1 MAIRGRTAG
10 RTAGKRAV
18 GPFASAPFRWLLT
31 ARSIATLGNA
41 AAPIALAFAVLDL
54 TGSAVDLGLVVAS
67 RSIANVAVL
76 LLGGVIADRLPKH
89 VLLVGTSLA
98 AAVTQAVVA
107 ALVLTG
113 SATIPL
119 LMILSVLNGVV
130 AAVSFPASA
139 AIVPQTVPV
148 AQLRPANALLRLSLN
163 GGAIVGASLGAV
175 LIAAVGPG
183 WGLALNAASFALAG
197 IFFAFVRTPGRTRA
211 GGALPDGALPDGVLP
226 GGSQA
231 GATLAHAALADGD
244 VPGDPLPGATA
255 AATATAEAPANVLR
269 ELREGWAEF
278 SSRTWVWVVVAQFAL
293 VNAAFVG
300 AIAVLGPLVA
310 DETFGRASWGLIIAA
325 ETVGLALGGL
335 LALRWRPRH
344 ALGIGVALVIVTAL
358 PIVGLALVPLV
369 PVLVVAFLIGGLA
382 IEQFGVAWDQSLQ
395 QNIPP
400 AVLARVYSY
409 DAVGSF
415 IAIPIGEILVGP
427 LAHSFGTTPVLL
439 GCAAVVA
446 VASLAA
452 FATPSVRRL
461 TVGVPAPVAASV
473 SAAAPAPV
481 AAAEPGPA

>member
-1 MAIRGRTAG
+1 MATRGKAARGRAPGGAAPLSAG
-10 RTAGKRAV
+10 PSSAGPSRS
-18 GPFASAPFRWLLT
+18 GPFSSAPFRWLLT
-31 ARSIATLGNA
+31 ARTIATLGNA

-54 TGSAVDLGLVVAS
+54 TGSAVDLGIVVAS

-76 LLGGVIADRLPKH
+76 LFGGVIADRLPKH

-98 AAVTQAVVA
+98 AAATQAVVA
-107 ALVLTG
+107 ALVLSG

-119 LMILSVLNGVV
+119 LVLLSVLNGAV

-163 GGAIVGASLGAV
+163 GGAILGASLGAL
-175 LIAAVGPG
+175 LIAALGPG

-197 IFFAFVRTPGRTRA
+197 VFFAFVRTPYATRT
-211 GGALPDGALPDGVLP
+211 P
-226 GGSQA
+226 GGGTETGVA
-231 GATLAHAALADGD
+231 
-244 VPGDPLPGATA
+244 VPPSS
-255 AATATAEAPANVLR
+255 VLR
-269 ELREGWAEF
+269 ELREGWQEF

-310 DETFGRASWGLIIAA
+310 DESFGRASWGLIIAA

-344 ALGIGVALVIVTAL
+344 ALGIGVGLVVVTAL
-358 PIVGLALVPLV
+358 PIVALALVPLV
-369 PVLVVAFLIGGLA
+369 PLLVIAFLIGGLA

-395 QNIPP
+395 QNIPQDK
-400 AVLARVYSY
+400 LARVYSY

-415 IAIPIGEILVGP
+415 IAIPVGEILVGP
-427 LAHSFGTTPVLL
+427 LAHAFGTTSVLL
-439 GCAAVVA
+439 GCATVIVVA
-446 VASLAA
+446 SFAALA
-452 FATPSVRRL
+452 TRSVRHL
-461 TVGVPAPVAASV
+461 TVGVPAAALASGVAVPSGPAESPVG
-473 SAAAPAPV
+473 P
-481 AAAEPGPA
+481 AEPPVGLADPAAGPAQP

>member
-1 MAIRGRTAG
+1 MATRGKAAQG
-10 RTAGKRAV
+10 RAPGGA

-31 ARSIATLGNA
+31 ARTIATLGNA

-54 TGSAVDLGLVVAS
+54 TGSAIDLGIVVAS

-76 LLGGVIADRLPKH
+76 LFGGVIADRLPKH
-89 VLLVGTSLA
+89 VLLLGTSLA
-98 AAVTQAVVA
+98 AAATQAGVA

-119 LMILSVLNGVV
+119 LILLSVLNGAV

-163 GGAIVGASLGAV
+163 GGAIVGASLGAL

-197 IFFAFVRTPGRTRA
+197 FFFAFVRTARA
-211 GGALPDGALPDGVLP
+211 APSIDGA
-226 GGSQA
+226 
-231 GATLAHAALADGD
+231 
-244 VPGDPLPGATA
+244 
-255 AATATAEAPANVLR
+255 APANVVR
-269 ELREGWAEF
+269 ELREGWQEF
-278 SSRTWVWVVVAQFAL
+278 AGHTWVWVVVAQFAL

-325 ETVGLALGGL
+325 ETVGLALGAL

-344 ALGIGVALVIVTAL
+344 ALGIGVGLVTVTAL
-358 PIVGLALVPLV
+358 PIGGLALMPLV

-400 AVLARVYSY
+400 DKLARVYSY

-415 IAIPIGEILVGP
+415 IAIPVGEILVGP
-427 LAHSFGTTPVLL
+427 LAHAFGTTPVLL
-439 GCAAVVA
+439 GCAAVIV
-446 VASLAA
+446 VASLVALSA
-452 FATPSVRRL
+452 GSIRRL
-461 TVGVPAPVAASV
+461 TVGVPADQP
-473 SAAAPAPV
+473 APALD
-481 AAAEPGPA
+481 PA

>member
-1 MAIRGRTAG
+1 MVTRGSTAQ
-10 RTAGKRAV
+10 TPALSA
-18 GPFASAPFRWLLT
+18 GPFAFAPFRWLLI
-31 ARSIATLGNA
+31 ARTIATLGNA

-54 TGSAVDLGLVVAS
+54 TGSAIDLGIVVAS

-76 LLGGVIADRLPKH
+76 LFGGVIADRLPKH
-89 VLLVGTSLA
+89 VLLLGTSLA
-98 AAVTQAVVA
+98 AAATQAGVA

-119 LMILSVLNGVV
+119 LILLSVLNGAV

-163 GGAIVGASLGAV
+163 GGAIVGASLGAL

-197 IFFAFVRTPGRTRA
+197 FFFAFVRTTRA
-211 GGALPDGALPDGVLP
+211 APSIDGA
-226 GGSQA
+226 
-231 GATLAHAALADGD
+231 
-244 VPGDPLPGATA
+244 
-255 AATATAEAPANVLR
+255 APANVLR
-269 ELREGWAEF
+269 ELREGWQEF
-278 SSRTWVWVVVAQFAL
+278 AGRTWVWMVVAQFAL

-325 ETVGLALGGL
+325 ETVGLALGAL

-344 ALGIGVALVIVTAL
+344 ALGIGVGLVTVTAL
-358 PIVGLALVPLV
+358 PIVGLALMPLV

-400 AVLARVYSY
+400 DKLARVYSY

-415 IAIPIGEILVGP
+415 IAIPVGEILVGP
-427 LAHSFGTTPVLL
+427 LAHAFGTTPVLL
-439 GCAAVVA
+439 GCAAVIV
-446 VASLAA
+446 VASLVALSA
-452 FATPSVRRL
+452 GSIRRL
-461 TVGVPAPVAASV
+461 TVGVPADQP
-473 SAAAPAPV
+473 APALD
-481 AAAEPGPA
+481 PA

>member
-1 MAIRGRTAG
+1 MASRGKA
-10 RTAGKRAV
+10 AQDRAPGGA
-18 GPFASAPFRWLLT
+18 GPFAFAPFRWLLT
-31 ARSIATLGNA
+31 ARTIATLGNA

-54 TGSAVDLGLVVAS
+54 TGSAVDLGIVVAS

-76 LLGGVIADRLPKH
+76 LFGGVIADRLPKH
-89 VLLVGTSLA
+89 LLLVGTSLA
-98 AAVTQAVVA
+98 AAATQAVVA
-107 ALVLTG
+107 ALVLSG

-119 LMILSVLNGVV
+119 LVILSVLNGAV

-148 AQLRPANALLRLSLN
+148 SELRPANALLRLSLN
-163 GGAIVGASLGAV
+163 GGAILGASLGAI

-197 IFFAFVRTPGRTRA
+197 IVFAFVRTPNAPRTVDA
-211 GGALPDGALPDGVLP
+211 V
-226 GGSQA
+226 
-231 GATLAHAALADGD
+231 AD
-244 VPGDPLPGATA
+244 TA
-255 AATATAEAPANVLR
+255 AAPAGSVLR
-269 ELREGWAEF
+269 ELREGWQEF

-310 DETFGRASWGLIIAA
+310 DESFGRAAWGLIIAA

-344 ALGIGVALVIVTAL
+344 ALGIGVGLVAVTAL

-369 PVLVVAFLIGGLA
+369 PLLVVAFLIGGLA

-395 QNIPP
+395 QNIPQDK
-400 AVLARVYSY
+400 LARVYSY

-415 IAIPIGEILVGP
+415 IAIPVGEILVGP

-439 GCAAVVA
+439 GCAAVIVL
-446 VASLAA
+446 ASLAA
-452 FATPSVRRL
+452 LSTRSVRRL
-461 TVGVPAPVAASV
+461 TVGVPGPDPAHPPTPIDPASTH
-473 SAAAPAPV
+473 PAP
-481 AAAEPGPA
+481 

>member
-1 MAIRGRTAG
+1 MAEPRRT
-10 RTAGKRAV
+10 RPERV
-18 GPFASAPFRWLLT
+18 RIPGPFASAPFRWLLT
-31 ARSIATLGNA
+31 ARTMATFGNA

-76 LLGGVIADRLPKH
+76 LFGGVIADRLPKPL
-89 VLLVGTSLA
+89 LLVGTSLA
-98 AAVTQAVVA
+98 AAVTQAAVA
-107 ALVLTG
+107 ALVLSG

-119 LMILSVLNGVV
+119 LVLLSILNGAV

-139 AIVPQTVPV
+139 AVVPQTVPV

-175 LIAAVGPG
+175 LISVVGPG
-183 WGLALNAASFALAG
+183 WGLALNAATFALAG
-197 IFFAFVRTPGRTRA
+197 CLFAFLRTPT
-211 GGALPDGALPDGVLP
+211 V
-226 GGSQA
+226 
-231 GATLAHAALADGD
+231 
-244 VPGDPLPGATA
+244 VPA
-255 AATATAEAPANVLR
+255 AAAGNVLR
-269 ELREGWAEF
+269 ELREGWREF

-310 DETFGRASWGLIIAA
+310 DAGFGRASWGLIIAA

-344 ALGIGVALVIVTAL
+344 ALGIGVGLVAVTAL
-358 PIVGLALVPLV
+358 PVLGLALVPLV
-369 PVLVVAFLIGGLA
+369 PLLVAAFLLGGLA

-415 IAIPIGEILVGP
+415 IAIPVGEILVGP
-427 LAHSFGTTPVLL
+427 LAHAFGTTPVLL
-439 GCAAVVA
+439 GCAAVIVL
-446 VASLAA
+446 ASLAA
-452 FATPSVRRL
+452 LSSGSVRRL
-461 TVGVPAPVAASV
+461 TVGTQNHDLNSN
-473 SAAAPAPV
+473 
-481 AAAEPGPA
+481 

>member
-1 MAIRGRTAG
+1 MVTRGSTAQ
-10 RTAGKRAV
+10 TRALNA
-18 GPFASAPFRWLLT
+18 GPFASAPFRWLLI
-31 ARSIATLGNA
+31 ARTIATLGNA

-54 TGSAVDLGLVVAS
+54 TGSAIDLGIVVAS

-76 LLGGVIADRLPKH
+76 LFGGVIADRLPKH
-89 VLLVGTSLA
+89 VLLLGTSLA
-98 AAVTQAVVA
+98 AAATQAGVA

-119 LMILSVLNGVV
+119 LILLS
-130 AAVSFPASA
+130 
-139 AIVPQTVPV
+139 VPQTVPV

-163 GGAIVGASLGAV
+163 GGAIVGASLGAL

-197 IFFAFVRTPGRTRA
+197 FFFAFVRTARA
-211 GGALPDGALPDGVLP
+211 APSIDGA
-226 GGSQA
+226 
-231 GATLAHAALADGD
+231 
-244 VPGDPLPGATA
+244 
-255 AATATAEAPANVLR
+255 APANVLR
-269 ELREGWAEF
+269 ELREGWQEF
-278 SSRTWVWVVVAQFAL
+278 AGRTWVWMVVAQFAL

-325 ETVGLALGGL
+325 ETVGLALGAL

-344 ALGIGVALVIVTAL
+344 ALGIGVGLVTVTAL
-358 PIVGLALVPLV
+358 PIVGLALMPLV

-400 AVLARVYSY
+400 DKLARVYSY

-415 IAIPIGEILVGP
+415 IAIPVGEILVGP
-427 LAHSFGTTPVLL
+427 LAHAFGTTPVLL
-439 GCAAVVA
+439 GCAAVIV
-446 VASLAA
+446 VASLVALSA
-452 FATPSVRRL
+452 GSIRRL
-461 TVGVPAPVAASV
+461 TVGVPADQPADASGR
-473 SAAAPAPV
+473 SG
-481 AAAEPGPA
+481 PGPRSGLTVPAADTCVRHTGRSCAHGQQLWPAAGRVRRQR

>member
-1 MAIRGRTAG
+1 MANRGKAAQG
-10 RTAGKRAV
+10 RAPGGA
-18 GPFASAPFRWLLT
+18 GPFAFAPFRWLLT
-31 ARSIATLGNA
+31 ARTIAVLGNA

-76 LLGGVIADRLPKH
+76 LFGGVIADRLPKH
-89 VLLVGTSLA
+89 LLLVGTSLA
-98 AAVTQAVVA
+98 AAGTQAVVA
-107 ALVLTG
+107 ALVLSG

-119 LMILSVLNGVV
+119 LVILSIVNGAV

-163 GGAIVGASLGAV
+163 GGAIVGASLGAL

-197 IFFAFVRTPGRTRA
+197 LFFAFVRTPVA
-211 GGALPDGALPDGVLP
+211 
-226 GGSQA
+226 
-231 GATLAHAALADGD
+231 
-244 VPGDPLPGATA
+244 VPA
-255 AATATAEAPANVLR
+255 AAAPPPTSMLR
-269 ELREGWAEF
+269 ELREGWQEF
-278 SSRTWVWVVVAQFAL
+278 ASRTWVWVVVAQFAL

-310 DETFGRASWGLIIAA
+310 DDTFGRASWGLIIAA

-344 ALGIGVALVIVTAL
+344 ALGIGVGLVIVTAL
-358 PIVGLALVPLV
+358 PIVGLALLPLVEVPIV
-369 PVLVVAFLIGGLA
+369 PVLVIAFLVGGVA

-395 QNIPP
+395 QNIPQDK
-400 AVLARVYSY
+400 LARVYSY

-415 IAIPIGEILVGP
+415 IAIPLGEILVGP
-427 LAHSFGTTPVLL
+427 LAHVYGTTPVLL
-439 GCAAVVA
+439 GCAAVIV

-452 FATPSVRRL
+452 LSTRSVRRL
-461 TVGVPAPVAASV
+461 TVGVPDAS
-473 SAAAPAPV
+473 AAPAAP
-481 AAAEPGPA
+481 AAPAALADPAPTQP

>member
-1 MAIRGRTAG
+1 VVDLRHGDSGESCTGPCPGWRPQRHRTV
-10 RTAGKRAV
+10 RLR
-18 GPFASAPFRWLLT
+18 PFRWLLI

-54 TGSAVDLGLVVAS
+54 TGSAVDLGIVVAS

-76 LLGGVIADRLPKH
+76 LFGGVIADRLPKH

-98 AAVTQAVVA
+98 AAATQAAVA
-107 ALVLTG
+107 ALVLSG

-119 LMILSVLNGVV
+119 LVLLSIFNGAV

-148 AQLRPANALLRLSLN
+148 DQLRPANALLRLSLN
-163 GGAIVGASLGAV
+163 GGAILGASLGAL

-197 IFFAFVRTPGRTRA
+197 IFFAFVRTPYAARA
-211 GGALPDGALPDGVLP
+211 GGAGV
-226 GGSQA
+226 GVG
-231 GATLAHAALADGD
+231 
-244 VPGDPLPGATA
+244 
-255 AATATAEAPANVLR
+255 TAESAGSVLR
-269 ELREGWAEF
+269 ELREGWQEF

-310 DETFGRASWGLIIAA
+310 DESFGRASWGLIIAA

-344 ALGIGVALVIVTAL
+344 ALGIGVGLVAVTAL

-369 PVLVVAFLIGGLA
+369 PLLVIAFLIGGLA

-395 QNIPP
+395 QNIPQDK
-400 AVLARVYSY
+400 LARVYSY

-415 IAIPIGEILVGP
+415 IAIPVGEILVAP
-427 LAHSFGTTPVLL
+427 LAHAFGTIPVLL
-439 GCAAVVA
+439 GCAAVIV
-446 VASLAA
+446 VASLTAL
-452 FATPSVRRL
+452 ATRSVRHL
-461 TVGVPAPVAASV
+461 TVGVLEVAVLDPAGAGAGS
-473 SAAAPAPV
+473 APA
-481 AAAEPGPA
+481 EPTVPGRP

>member
-1 MAIRGRTAG
+1 MADPGRTPLERA
-10 RTAGKRAV
+10 RTP

-31 ARSIATLGNA
+31 ARTIATLGNA

-76 LLGGVIADRLPKH
+76 LFGGVIADRLPKH
-89 VLLVGTSLA
+89 LLLVGTSLA
-98 AAVTQAVVA
+98 AAATQAAVA
-107 ALVLTG
+107 ALVLSG

-119 LMILSVLNGVV
+119 LMLLSILNGAV

-139 AIVPQTVPV
+139 AVVPQTVPV
-148 AQLRPANALLRLSLN
+148 SQLRPANALLRLSLN
-163 GGAIVGASLGAV
+163 GGAILGASLGAV

-197 IFFAFVRTPGRTRA
+197 IFFAFVRTPFA
-211 GGALPDGALPDGVLP
+211 VPAD
-226 GGSQA
+226 
-231 GATLAHAALADGD
+231 LADG
-244 VPGDPLPGATA
+244 A
-255 AATATAEAPANVLR
+255 APSRSVLR
-269 ELREGWAEF
+269 ELREGWREF

-310 DETFGRASWGLIIAA
+310 DDSFGRASWGLIIAA

-344 ALGIGVALVIVTAL
+344 ALGIGVGLVIVTAL

-369 PVLVVAFLIGGLA
+369 PLLVVAFLIGGLA

-395 QNIPP
+395 QNIPQDK
-400 AVLARVYSY
+400 LARVYSY

-415 IAIPIGEILVGP
+415 IAIPVGEILVGP

-439 GCAAVVA
+439 GCAAVIVL
-446 VASLAA
+446 ASLAA
-452 FATPSVRRL
+452 LSTRSVRRL
-461 TVGVPAPVAASV
+461 TVGVPGPDAAHPPTPTDPTPPY
-473 SAAAPAPV
+473 PAP
-481 AAAEPGPA
+481 

>member
-1 MAIRGRTAG
+1 MATRGRTA
-10 RTAGKRAV
+10 RTRALSA
-18 GPFASAPFRWLLT
+18 GPFAFAPFRWLVT
-31 ARSIATLGNA
+31 ARTIATLGNA

-54 TGSAVDLGLVVAS
+54 TGSAVDLGIVVAS

-76 LLGGVIADRLPKH
+76 LFGGVIADRLPRH

-98 AAVTQAVVA
+98 AAATQAGVA

-119 LMILSVLNGVV
+119 LVILSVLNGAV

-148 AQLRPANALLRLSLN
+148 AELRPANALLRLSLN
-163 GGAIVGASLGAV
+163 GGAILGASLGAV
-175 LIAAVGPG
+175 LIAGVGPG

-197 IFFAFVRTPGRTRA
+197 FFFAFVRTLPVTAA
-211 GGALPDGALPDGVLP
+211 G
-226 GGSQA
+226 
-231 GATLAHAALADGD
+231 
-244 VPGDPLPGATA
+244 PGA
-255 AATATAEAPANVLR
+255 AEAAPANVLR
-269 ELREGWAEF
+269 ELREGWREF
-278 SSRTWVWVVVAQFAL
+278 AGRPWVWVVVAQFAL

-310 DETFGRASWGLIIAA
+310 DNSFGRASWGLIIAA
-325 ETVGLALGGL
+325 ETVGLVLGGL

-344 ALGIGVALVIVTAL
+344 ALGIGVGLVAVTAL
-358 PIVGLALVPLV
+358 PIAGLALVPLV
-369 PVLVVAFLIGGLA
+369 PVLVVAFLLGGLA

-400 AVLARVYSY
+400 EKLARVYSY

-415 IAIPIGEILVGP
+415 IAIPVGEILVGP
-427 LAHSFGTTPVLL
+427 LAHAFGTTPVLL
-439 GCAAVVA
+439 GCAAVIV

-452 FATPSVRRL
+452 LSVPAVRHL
-461 TVGVPAPVAASV
+461 TVGIP
-473 SAAAPAPV
+473 AAPTVPDLAPD
-481 AAAEPGPA
+481 PA

>member
-1 MAIRGRTAG
+1 MVTRGSTAQ
-10 RTAGKRAV
+10 TRALNA
-18 GPFASAPFRWLLT
+18 GPFAFAPFRWLLI
-31 ARSIATLGNA
+31 ARTIATLGNA

-54 TGSAVDLGLVVAS
+54 TGSAIDLGIVVAS

-76 LLGGVIADRLPKH
+76 LFGGVIADRLPKH
-89 VLLVGTSLA
+89 VLLLGTSLA
-98 AAVTQAVVA
+98 AAATQAGVA

-119 LMILSVLNGVV
+119 LILLSVLNGAV

-163 GGAIVGASLGAV
+163 GGAIVGASLGAL
-175 LIAAVGPG
+175 LIAGVGPG

-197 IFFAFVRTPGRTRA
+197 FFFAFVRTARA
-211 GGALPDGALPDGVLP
+211 APSIDGA
-226 GGSQA
+226 
-231 GATLAHAALADGD
+231 
-244 VPGDPLPGATA
+244 
-255 AATATAEAPANVLR
+255 APANVLR
-269 ELREGWAEF
+269 ELREGWQEF
-278 SSRTWVWVVVAQFAL
+278 AGRTWVWMVVAQFAL

-325 ETVGLALGGL
+325 ETVGLALGAL

-344 ALGIGVALVIVTAL
+344 ALGIGVGLVTVTAL
-358 PIVGLALVPLV
+358 PIVGLALMPLV

-400 AVLARVYSY
+400 DKLARVYSY

-415 IAIPIGEILVGP
+415 IAIPVGEILVGP
-427 LAHSFGTTPVLL
+427 LAHAFGTTPVLL
-439 GCAAVVA
+439 GCAAVIV
-446 VASLAA
+446 VASLVALSA
-452 FATPSVRRL
+452 GSIRRL
-461 TVGVPAPVAASV
+461 TVGVPVDQPALDP
-473 SAAAPAPV
+473 APALDPV
-481 AAAEPGPA
+481 

>member
-1 MAIRGRTAG
+1 MASRGRTA
-10 RTAGKRAV
+10 RDRAPGGA
-18 GPFASAPFRWLLT
+18 GPFAFAPFRWLLT
-31 ARSIATLGNA
+31 ARTIATLGNA

-54 TGSAVDLGLVVAS
+54 TGSAVDLGIVVAS

-76 LLGGVIADRLPKH
+76 LFGGVIADRLPKH
-89 VLLVGTSLA
+89 LLLVGTSLA
-98 AAVTQAVVA
+98 AAATQAGVA
-107 ALVLTG
+107 ALVLSG

-119 LMILSVLNGVV
+119 LVILSVLNGAV

-163 GGAIVGASLGAV
+163 GGAILGASLGAI

-197 IFFAFVRTPGRTRA
+197 IVFAFVRTPNAPRTV
-211 GGALPDGALPDGVLP
+211 D
-226 GGSQA
+226 
-231 GATLAHAALADGD
+231 AA
-244 VPGDPLPGATA
+244 VPASS
-255 AATATAEAPANVLR
+255 VLR
-269 ELREGWAEF
+269 ELREGWQEF

-310 DETFGRASWGLIIAA
+310 DDSFGRAAWGLIIAA

-344 ALGIGVALVIVTAL
+344 ALGIGVGLVAVTAL
-358 PIVGLALVPLV
+358 PIVGLAMVPLV
-369 PVLVVAFLIGGLA
+369 PLLVIAFLLGGVA

-400 AVLARVYSY
+400 AKLARVYSY

-415 IAIPIGEILVGP
+415 IAIPVGEILVGP
-427 LAHSFGTTPVLL
+427 LAHLWGTTPVLL
-439 GCAAVVA
+439 GCAAVIV

-452 FATPSVRRL
+452 LSVRSVRRL
-461 TVGVPAPVAASV
+461 TVGVPEAAVPDTAVPDITPPDTAVPNAAVPAAATPSEPFVPAASPGKPPR
-473 SAAAPAPV
+473 PAPGQ
-481 AAAEPGPA
+481 A